1 MTLLLSSVRLAPTLH
16 RVHRL
21 QDKQIFEIYVA
32 VALDGSVEEVL
43 RCRKCRKQRKNV
55 DLFEIY
61 SSSGILN
68 VFHEN

>member
-32 VALDGSVEEVL
+32 VALDGTVGGCGMEKML
-43 RCRKCRKQRKNV
+43 KAKKNV
-55 DLFEIY
+55 RKM
-61 SSSGILN
+61 
-68 VFHEN
+68 

>member
-32 VALDGSVEEVL
+32 VALDGTVGGCGMEKML
-43 RCRKCRKQRKNV
+43 KAKKKNV
-55 DLFEIY
+55 RIM
-61 SSSGILN
+61 
-68 VFHEN
+68 

>member
-32 VALDGSVEEVL
+32 VALDGTVGCKVGGGVVEWK
-43 RCRKCRKQRKNV
+43 KC
-55 DLFEIY
+55 
-61 SSSGILN
+61 
-68 VFHEN
+68 